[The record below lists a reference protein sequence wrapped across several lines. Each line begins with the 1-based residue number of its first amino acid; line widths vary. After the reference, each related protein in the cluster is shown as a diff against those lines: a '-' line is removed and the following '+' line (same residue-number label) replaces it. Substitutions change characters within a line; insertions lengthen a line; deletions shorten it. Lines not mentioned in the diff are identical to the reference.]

1 MKKVLTILV
10 VLTLVA
16 GFAFAA
22 ATISNPTVTLTTTV
36 ADIDPVFGIHH
47 GITEN
52 NEIVASL
59 ENNKNVASIAAGD
72 IDAYFVISQDN
83 PIDLDSTTGY
93 SNFGVTAGTAVSLT
107 VTCGNFKNAAATS
120 ASTPVISAATY
131 GDEVTGALTYGANP
145 TNGGASAVFIPTYH
159 GKRVDNQ
166 TIGTFKATWAQDT
179 DLPFGTY
186 TADITLAFTTV

>member
-10 VLTLVA
+10 VLALVA

-22 ATISNPTVTLTTTV
+22 ASIGNPTVTLTTEV
-36 ADIDPVFGIHH
+36 AGIDPVFGIHH
-47 GITEN
+47 SDTTEN
-52 NEIVASL
+52 NKGVDSIAEGDIVAS
-59 ENNKNVASIAAGD
+59 
-72 IDAYFVISQDN
+72 FVISQDN
-83 PIDLDSTTGY
+83 TPDLDPSTGY

-107 VTCGNFKNAAATS
+107 VTCDNFKNAAATS

-131 GDEVTGALTYGANP
+131 GAEVTGALTYGANP

-166 TIGTFKATWAQDT
+166 PIGTFTATWAQDT

-186 TADITLAFTTV
+186 TADITLTFTSNN